1 MIDGVDGPQIT
12 QFHAIRF
19 EAQAQ
24 QEVVQRVQNEV
35 VQTGNN
41 IKAAHSGPENKPDHR
56 GQNVDIS
63 A

>member
-1 MIDGVDGPQIT
+1 MIDGVGGSQTT
-12 QFHAIRF
+12 QLHAIKF

-41 IKAAHSGPENKPDHR
+41 IKAANSGPENKPDHR
-56 GQNVDIS
+56 GQNVDVS